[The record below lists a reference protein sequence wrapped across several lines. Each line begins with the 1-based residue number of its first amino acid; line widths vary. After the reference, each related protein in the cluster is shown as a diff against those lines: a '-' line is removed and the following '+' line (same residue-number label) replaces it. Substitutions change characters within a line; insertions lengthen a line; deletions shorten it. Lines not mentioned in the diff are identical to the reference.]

1 MENCSPL
8 LEASL
13 KRGQKK
19 LGNSVVHD
27 EEIAAR
33 IVSVVNCPSNR
44 AGVRLLM
51 ACMLAKMQRP
61 EIDPRK
67 PYTKIGGKDCFSGRS
82 YDEQFIGDFITRHNL
97 PCNST
102 TAFLTPTLRNMDK
115 TLTTKVVLVGRPAV
129 MYQDA
134 LLLLDDVRAG
144 RISAQDVLDESIR
157 LLLLER
163 DAREARLKTLLSG
176 VSRVAGALPLS
187 SEDTVNLIEQHLRCK
202 GSSRLLVLIVAA
214 AYEAATTRLGE
225 RVLKLTGHNAADEQ
239 TGAVGDIQITVLGDD
254 KVVTSYEMK
263 NKAVQRS
270 DIDRALQKI
279 AAQGKHIQNYLFI
292 TTDSVAD
299 DIRDIREYARSK
311 YDETGGVEIAILDC
325 IGFLRHFLH
334 LFHRLRKDFL
344 DQYQAIVL
352 REPDSAVSQAL
363 KEAFL
368 ALRQAAE
375 SAD

>member
-13 KRGQKK
+13 KRAQKH
-19 LGNSVVHD
+19 LNDSFVRD
-27 EEIAAR
+27 QAIATR
-33 IVSVVNCPSNR
+33 VESVVNCPSNR

-51 ACMLAKMQRP
+51 ACMLAKAHLP
-61 EIDPRK
+61 EVDPRK
-67 PYTKIGGKDCFSGRS
+67 PYTKIGSKDCFSGRT
-82 YDEQFIGDFITRHNL
+82 YDEQFIGNFITKHNL

-102 TAFLTPTLRNMDK
+102 TAFLTPTLRNMDQ
-115 TLTTKVVLVGRPAV
+115 TLTTKVVLVGRPAA

-134 LLLLDDVRAG
+134 LRVLDDVHKSNV
-144 RISAQDVLDESIR
+144 SAQDVLDESIR
-157 LLLLER
+157 LLLLDR
-163 DAREARLKTLLSG
+163 DARKARLKTLLSG
-176 VSRVAGALPLS
+176 VGRVATALPLS

-202 GSSRLLVLIVAA
+202 GSSRLPVLIVAA
-214 AYEAATTRLGE
+214 AYEAAKTRLGE
-225 RVLKLTGHNAADEQ
+225 RVLNLTAHNAADEQ
-239 TGAVGDIQITVLGDD
+239 TGAVGDVQITLQGED

-263 NKAVQRS
+263 NKAVLQG

-279 AAQGKHIQNYLFI
+279 AAQGQHVQNYIFI
-292 TTDSVAD
+292 TTETASDEV
-299 DIRDIREYARSK
+299 REYARSK

-325 IGFLRHFLH
+325 VGFIRHFLH

-344 DQYQAIVL
+344 DHYQALVL
-352 REPDSAVSQAL
+352 RESDSAVSQAL

>member
-8 LEASL
+8 LESSL
-13 KRGQKK
+13 TLAENNPGH
-19 LGNSVVHD
+19 SFIHD
-27 EEIAAR
+27 EKIAAR
-33 IVSVVNCPSNR
+33 VVAVVNCPGNR
-44 AGVRLLM
+44 AGARLLM
-51 ACMLAKMQRP
+51 ACMLAKLHRP
-61 EIDPRK
+61 ETDPRK

-82 YDEQFIGDFITRHNL
+82 YDEQFIGGFITKHNL

-102 TAFLTPTLRNMDK
+102 TAFLTPTLRNMDQ
-115 TLTTKVVLVGRPAV
+115 TLTTKVVLVGRPMA
-129 MYQDA
+129 MYRSA
-134 LLLLDDVRAG
+134 LQLLDDVRAG
-144 RISAQDVLDESIR
+144 RVSARDVLNECIR
-157 LLLLER
+157 LLLLDR
-163 DAREARLKTLLSG
+163 DARKARLKTLLSG
-176 VSRVAGALPLS
+176 VDRAADALPLS
-187 SEDTVNLIEQHLRCK
+187 SEDTVNLIGQHLRIK

-214 AYEAATTRLGE
+214 AYEAAKARLGE
-225 RVLKLTGHNAADEQ
+225 RVLHLTAHNAADEQ
-239 TGAVGDIQITVLGDD
+239 TGAVGDVQITILGED

-263 NKAVQRS
+263 NKAVQRG

-279 AAQGKHIQNYLFI
+279 AAQGRHVQNYIFI
-292 TTDSVAD
+292 TSEPVAD
-299 DIRDIREYARSK
+299 DIREYARSK

-344 DQYQAIVL
+344 DQYQTLVL
-352 REPDSAVSQAL
+352 REPDSAVSQGL

>member
-1 MENCSPL
+1 MENCSKL

-13 KRGQKK
+13 KRAQAD
-19 LGNSVVHD
+19 LGHSFIHD
-27 EEIAAR
+27 EKIAAR
-33 IVSVVNCPSNR
+33 VLSVVICPSNR
-44 AGVRLLM
+44 AGARLLM
-51 ACMLAKMQRP
+51 SCMLAKVHRP
-61 EIDPRK
+61 GIDPRK
-67 PYTKIGGKDCFSGRS
+67 PYTKIGSTDCFSGRS
-82 YDEQFIGDFITRHNL
+82 YDEQFIGDFITKHNL

-102 TAFLTPTLRNMDK
+102 TAFLTPTLRNMDQ
-115 TLTTKVVLVGRPAV
+115 TLTTKVVLIGRPMA
-129 MYQDA
+129 MYQSA
-134 LLLLDDVRAG
+134 LQLLDDVRAA
-144 RISAQDVLDESIR
+144 RVSAQDVLDECIR
-157 LLLLER
+157 LLLLDR
-163 DAREARLKTLLSG
+163 DARKVRLKTLLSG
-176 VSRVAGALPLS
+176 VGRVADALPLS

-214 AYEAATTRLGE
+214 AYEAVKTRLGE
-225 RVLKLTGHNAADEQ
+225 RVLNLTGHNAADEQ
-239 TGAVGDIQITVLGDD
+239 TCAVGDVQITILGDD

-263 NKAVQRS
+263 NKAVQHG

-279 AAQGKHIQNYLFI
+279 AAQGKHVQNYIFI
-292 TTDSVAD
+292 TTESVAD
-299 DIRDIREYARSK
+299 DIREYARSK

-344 DQYQAIVL
+344 DQYQTLVL
-352 REPDSAVSQAL
+352 REPNSAVSQGL

>member
-13 KRGQKK
+13 KRAQKN
-19 LGNSVVHD
+19 LGHSFIHD

-33 IVSVVNCPSNR
+33 VNSVVNCPSNR
-44 AGVRLLM
+44 AGARLIM
-51 ACMLAKMQRP
+51 ACMLAKAHRP
-61 EIDPRK
+61 DVDPRK
-67 PYTKIGGKDCFSGRS
+67 PYTKIGSKDCFSGRS
-82 YDEQFIGDFITRHNL
+82 YDEQFIGDFITKHNL

-102 TAFLTPTLRNMDK
+102 TAFLTPTLRNMDQ

-129 MYQDA
+129 MYHDA
-134 LLLLDDVRAG
+134 LELLDDVRAG
-144 RISAQDVLDESIR
+144 RVSAQDVLDESIR

-163 DAREARLKTLLSG
+163 DARKVRLKTLLTG
-176 VSRVAGALPLS
+176 VGRVTGALPLS

-202 GSSRLLVLIVAA
+202 GSSRLLVLIIAA
-214 AYEAATTRLGE
+214 AYEAAKTRLGE
-225 RVLKLTGHNAADEQ
+225 RVVNLTAHNAADEQ
-239 TGAVGDIQITVLGDD
+239 TGAVGDVQITLLGDD

-279 AAQGKHIQNYLFI
+279 AAQGKHVQNYIFI
-292 TTDSVAD
+292 STEPVTDDV
-299 DIRDIREYARSK
+299 REYGRSK

-344 DQYQAIVL
+344 DQYQVFVL
-352 REPDSAVSQAL
+352 HEADSAVSQGL

>member
-13 KRGQKK
+13 KRAQHN
-19 LGNSVVHD
+19 LGHSFIQD
-27 EEIAAR
+27 EKIAAR
-33 IVSVVNCPSNR
+33 VVAVVNCPGNR
-44 AGVRLLM
+44 AGVRLLL
-51 ACMLAKMQRP
+51 ACMLAKAHRP
-61 EIDPRK
+61 EIDPRN
-67 PYTKIGGKDCFSGRS
+67 PYTKIGSNDCFSGRS
-82 YDEQFIGDFITRHNL
+82 YDEQFIGGFITKHNL

-102 TAFLTPTLRNMDK
+102 TAFLTPTLRNMDQ
-115 TLTTKVVLVGRPAV
+115 TLTTKVVLVGRPMA
-129 MYQDA
+129 MYQSA
-134 LLLLDDVRAG
+134 LQLLDDVRAG
-144 RISAQDVLDESIR
+144 RASAQDVLNECIR
-157 LLLLER
+157 LLLLDR
-163 DAREARLKTLLSG
+163 DARKARLKTLLSG
-176 VSRVAGALPLS
+176 VGRVADALPLS
-187 SEDTVNLIEQHLRCK
+187 SEDTVNLIEQHLRIK

-214 AYEAATTRLGE
+214 AYEAAKARLGE
-225 RVLKLTGHNAADEQ
+225 RVLKLTAHNAADEQ
-239 TGAVGDIQITVLGDD
+239 TGAVGDVQISILGDD

-263 NKAVQRS
+263 NKAVQRG

-279 AAQGKHIQNYLFI
+279 AGQGRHVQNYIFI
-292 TTDSVAD
+292 SSESVAD
-299 DIRDIREYARSK
+299 DIREYARSK

-344 DQYQAIVL
+344 DQYQTLVL
-352 REPDSAVSQAL
+352 HEPDSAVSQGL

>member
-13 KRGQKK
+13 KRAQKH
-19 LGNSVVHD
+19 LNESFIRD
-27 EEIAAR
+27 EAIATR
-33 IVSVVNCPSNR
+33 IASVVNCPSNR

-51 ACMLAKMQRP
+51 ACMLAKTHLP

-67 PYTKIGGKDCFSGRS
+67 PYTKIGSKDCFSGRT
-82 YDEQFIGDFITRHNL
+82 YDEQFIGDFITKHNL

-102 TAFLTPTLRNMDK
+102 TAFLTPTLRNMDQ
-115 TLTTKVVLVGRPAV
+115 TLTTKIVLVGRPAA

-134 LLLLDDVRAG
+134 LLILDDVHKG
-144 RISAQDVLDESIR
+144 NVSALDVLDESIR

-163 DAREARLKTLLSG
+163 DARKARLKTLLSG
-176 VSRVAGALPLS
+176 VGRVATALPLS

-202 GSSRLLVLIVAA
+202 GSSRLPVLIVAA
-214 AYEAATTRLGE
+214 AYEAAKAKLRE
-225 RVLKLTGHNAADEQ
+225 SVLNLTAHNAADEQ
-239 TGAVGDIQITVLGDD
+239 TGAVGDVQITLQGED

-263 NKAVQRS
+263 NKAVLQG

-279 AAQGKHIQNYLFI
+279 TAQGQHVQNYIFI
-292 TTDSVAD
+292 TTEAVTDEV
-299 DIRDIREYARSK
+299 REYARLK

-325 IGFLRHFLH
+325 VGFIRHFLH

-344 DQYQAIVL
+344 DHYQALVL
-352 REPDSAVSQAL
+352 RESDSAVSQAL

>member
-8 LEASL
+8 LELSL
-13 KRGQKK
+13 KRAQKH
-19 LGNSVVHD
+19 LGKSIVRD
-27 EEIAAR
+27 AEIAAR
-33 IVSVVNCPSNR
+33 VASVVNCSSNR

-51 ACMLAKMQRP
+51 ACMLAKMHRP
-61 EIDPRK
+61 EVDPRK
-67 PYTKIGGKDCFSGRS
+67 PYTKIASKDCFSGRS
-82 YDEQFIGDFITRHNL
+82 YDEQFIGDFITKHNL

-102 TAFLTPTLRNMDK
+102 TAFLTPTLRNMDQ
-115 TLTTKVVLVGRPAV
+115 TLTTKVVLVGRPAA

-134 LLLLDDVRAG
+134 LRLLDEVQAG
-144 RISAQDVLDESIR
+144 RVSAKDVLGESIR

-163 DAREARLKTLLSG
+163 DARKVRLKTLLSG
-176 VSRVAGALPLS
+176 VGRGGNALPMS
-187 SEDTVNLIEQHLRCK
+187 SEDTMNLIEQHLRCK
-202 GSSRLLVLIVAA
+202 GSSRLPVLIVVA
-214 AYEAATTRLGE
+214 AYEAAKTRLGE
-225 RVLKLTGHNAADEQ
+225 RVLNLTAHNAADEQ
-239 TGAVGDIQITVLGDD
+239 TGAVGDVQITLQGED

-263 NKAVQRS
+263 NKAVQQG

-279 AAQGKHIQNYLFI
+279 AAQGQHVQNYIFI
-292 TTDSVAD
+292 TTEAVTDEM
-299 DIRDIREYARSK
+299 RDYARSK

-344 DQYQAIVL
+344 DQYQVLVL

-368 ALRQAAE
+368 VLRQAAE
-375 SAD
+375 SGD

>member
-13 KRGQKK
+13 KRAQKNP
-19 LGNSVVHD
+19 GHCFVRD

-33 IVSVVNCPSNR
+33 VAAVVNCPSNR

-51 ACMLAKMQRP
+51 ACMLAKVHRP

-82 YDEQFIGDFITRHNL
+82 YDEQFIGDFITKHKL

-102 TAFLTPTLRNMDK
+102 TAFLTPTLRNMDQ
-115 TLTTKVVLVGRPAV
+115 TLTTKVVLVGRPMA
-129 MYQDA
+129 MYQEALRLLDDVHVGRVSA
-134 LLLLDDVRAG
+134 QDILDESNRLLLLDRG
-144 RISAQDVLDESIR
+144 
-157 LLLLER
+157 
-163 DAREARLKTLLSG
+163 ARKARLKTLLSG
-176 VSRVAGALPLS
+176 VGRVADALPLS

-214 AYEAATTRLGE
+214 AYEAAKARLNE
-225 RVLKLTGHNAADEQ
+225 RVLNLTGHNAADEQ
-239 TGAVGDIQITVLGDD
+239 TGAVGDVQITVLGDD

-263 NKAVQRS
+263 NKAVQRG

-279 AAQGKHIQNYLFI
+279 AAQGRHVQNYIFI
-292 TTDSVAD
+292 STEPVTDE
-299 DIRDIREYARSK
+299 IREYARSK

-344 DQYQAIVL
+344 DQYQTLVL
-352 REPDSAVSQAL
+352 HEPDSAVSQGL

-375 SAD
+375 SAE

>member
-13 KRGQKK
+13 KRAQKNP
-19 LGNSVVHD
+19 GHSFIHD

-33 IVSVVNCPSNR
+33 VVSVVNCPSNR
-44 AGVRLLM
+44 AGVRLIM
-51 ACMLAKMQRP
+51 ACMLAKAHRP

-67 PYTKIGGKDCFSGRS
+67 PYTKIGSKDCFSGRS
-82 YDEQFIGDFITRHNL
+82 YDEQFIGDFITKHNL

-102 TAFLTPTLRNMDK
+102 TAFLTPTLRNMDQ

-129 MYQDA
+129 MYHDA
-134 LLLLDDVRAG
+134 LQLLDEVRAG
-144 RISAQDVLDESIR
+144 RVSAQDVLDESIR

-163 DAREARLKTLLSG
+163 DARKVRLKTLLSG
-176 VSRVAGALPLS
+176 VARVAGALPLS
-187 SEDTVNLIEQHLRCK
+187 SEDTINLIEQHLRCK

-214 AYEAATTRLGE
+214 AYEAAKTRLGE
-225 RVLKLTGHNAADEQ
+225 RVLNLTPHNAADEQ

-254 KVVTSYEMK
+254 KVVTSYEIK
-263 NKAVQRS
+263 NKAVQRG
-270 DIDRALQKI
+270 DIARALQKI
-279 AAQGKHIQNYLFI
+279 AAQGKHVQNYIFI
-292 TTDSVAD
+292 STESVAD
-299 DIRDIREYARSK
+299 DIREYARSK

-344 DQYQAIVL
+344 DQYQVFVL
-352 REPDSAVSQAL
+352 HEADSAVSQGL

>member
-1 MENCSPL
+1 MENCSKL

-13 KRGQKK
+13 KRAQAN
-19 LGNSVVHD
+19 LGHSFIH
-27 EEIAAR
+27 EEKIAAR
-33 IVSVVNCPSNR
+33 VLSVVNCPSNR

-51 ACMLAKMQRP
+51 ACMLAKLDDP
-61 EIDPRK
+61 KVDPRK
-67 PYTKIGGKDCFSGRS
+67 PYTKIGSKDCFSGRS
-82 YDEQFIGDFITRHNL
+82 YDEQFIGGFITKHNL

-102 TAFLTPTLRNMDK
+102 TAFLTPTLRNMDQ
-115 TLTTKVVLVGRPAV
+115 TLTTKVVLVGRPMV
-129 MYQDA
+129 MYQEA
-134 LLLLDDVRAG
+134 LRLLDDVHAG
-144 RISAQDVLDESIR
+144 RISAQDVLDESNR
-157 LLLLER
+157 LLLLDR
-163 DAREARLKTLLSG
+163 DARKARLKTLLSG
-176 VSRVAGALPLS
+176 VGRVADALPLS

-214 AYEAATTRLGE
+214 AYEAVTTRLGE
-225 RVLKLTGHNAADEQ
+225 RVLNLTGHNAADEQ
-239 TGAVGDIQITVLGDD
+239 TGAVGDVQITILGDD

-263 NKAVQRS
+263 NKAVSSS

-279 AAQGKHIQNYLFI
+279 AAQGKHVQNYIFI
-292 TTDSVAD
+292 TTESVD
-299 DIRDIREYARSK
+299 DDIREYARSK

-344 DQYQAIVL
+344 DQYQTLVL
-352 REPDSAVSQAL
+352 HEPDSAVSQGL

>member
-13 KRGQKK
+13 KRAQKN
-19 LGNSVVHD
+19 LGHSFIHD

-33 IVSVVNCPSNR
+33 VVSVANCPSNR
-44 AGVRLLM
+44 AGVRLIM
-51 ACMLAKMQRP
+51 ACMLAKLHRP
-61 EIDPRK
+61 EIDARK
-67 PYTKIGGKDCFSGRS
+67 PYTKIGSKDCFSGRS
-82 YDEQFIGDFITRHNL
+82 YDEQFIGDFITKHNL

-102 TAFLTPTLRNMDK
+102 TAFLTPTLRNMDQ
-115 TLTTKVVLVGRPAV
+115 TLTTKVVLVGRPAA

-134 LLLLDDVRAG
+134 LRLLDDVHAG
-144 RISAQDVLDESIR
+144 RVSAQDVLNESIR

-163 DAREARLKTLLSG
+163 DARKARLKTLLSG
-176 VSRVAGALPLS
+176 VGRVADALPLS

-202 GSSRLLVLIVAA
+202 GASRLPVLIVAA
-214 AYEAATTRLGE
+214 AYEAAKTKLGE
-225 RVLKLTGHNAADEQ
+225 SVLNLTAHNAADEQ
-239 TGAVGDIQITVLGDD
+239 TGAVGDVQITLLGED

-263 NKAVQRS
+263 NKAVQRG

-279 AAQGKHIQNYLFI
+279 AGQGKHVQNYIFI
-292 TTDSVAD
+292 TTEAVTEEV
-299 DIRDIREYARSK
+299 RDYARSK
-311 YDETGGVEIAILDC
+311 YDETGGVEIAVLDC

-344 DQYQAIVL
+344 DQYQVLVL
-352 REPDSAVSQAL
+352 REPESAVSQAL

>member
-1 MENCSPL
+1 
-8 LEASL
+8 
-13 KRGQKK
+13 
-19 LGNSVVHD
+19 
-27 EEIAAR
+27 
-33 IVSVVNCPSNR
+33 
-44 AGVRLLM
+44 
-51 ACMLAKMQRP
+51 MLAKAHEP
-61 EIDPRK
+61 KVDPRK
-67 PYTKIGGKDCFSGRS
+67 PYTKIGSKDCFSGRS
-82 YDEQFIGDFITRHNL
+82 YDEQFVGDFITKHNL

-102 TAFLTPTLRNMDK
+102 TAFLTPTLRNMDQ

-134 LLLLDDVRAG
+134 LRLLDDVHAG
-144 RISAQDVLDESIR
+144 RVSAQDVLNESIR

-163 DAREARLKTLLSG
+163 DARKARLKTLLSG
-176 VSRVAGALPLS
+176 VGRVRDALPLS

-202 GSSRLLVLIVAA
+202 GSSRLPVLIVAA
-214 AYEAATTRLGE
+214 AYEAAKTKLGE
-225 RVLKLTGHNAADEQ
+225 RVLSLTAHNAADEQ
-239 TGAVGDIQITVLGDD
+239 TGAVGDVQITLLDED

-263 NKAVQRS
+263 NKAVLQS

-279 AAQGKHIQNYLFI
+279 AAQGQHVQNYIFI
-292 TTDSVAD
+292 TTEAVTGEV
-299 DIRDIREYARSK
+299 RDYARSK

-334 LFHRLRKDFL
+334 LFHRLRKHFL
-344 DQYQAIVL
+344 DQYQVLVL

-375 SAD
+375 STD